1 MLLGLY
7 GSTDIVEAKQA
18 QWLEVCKRL
27 VQTIPGLSSIINT
40 QTGEVKGGAVAAEKY
55 LEAWRDVQEKT
66 LYWKAYY
73 AKRDAQI
80 EQENQLRMLEIEAG
94 AAQIAYDRARQQH
107 PEFATAGG
115 QALAKGEFGQEGREY
130 LKVWQNVT
138 EAQKRLTA
146 AREAMAGVDQQ
157 LADEKQYLIDKYGEE
172 EQAATA
178 AGEATS
184 AAFDA
189 DKAAAVKT
197 VIDNV
202 ENATKALKD
211 YTDQVFNSTKKGL
224 EGVLGGFNDIQYAQ
238 QKASNLK
245 DLMNGWNSSEDN
257 PYTKLFKD
265 AQNAI
270 PTIQNM
276 TEALDHQLQFLN
288 DYYDNLARLREMGYS
303 DQVIAMVS
311 DGSVESAARA
321 KALAEGSKEDRDKI
335 NRRVKEVQD
344 ATDKLAGTLTENKL
358 TVDEKAKELTADWEA
373 AMASL
378 DQHDTAKAGVA
389 NTMQGII
396 EGLGEG
402 AESVR
407 TQVQSIL
414 DMLAELSNAKY
425 TIPNIDVSGMGT
437 SGGNGLN
444 IEVHNVT
451 TLDGRTLSQS
461 VSQHQADQLN
471 QINRSGGVLE

>member
-1 MLLGLY
+1 
-7 GSTDIVEAKQA
+7 
-18 QWLEVCKRL
+18 
-27 VQTIPGLSSIINT
+27 
-40 QTGEVKGGAVAAEKY
+40 
-55 LEAWRDVQEKT
+55 
-66 LYWKAYY
+66 
-73 AKRDAQI
+73 
-80 EQENQLRMLEIEAG
+80 
-94 AAQIAYDRARQQH
+94 
-107 PEFATAGG
+107 
-115 QALAKGEFGQEGREY
+115 
-130 LKVWQNVT
+130 
-138 EAQKRLTA
+138 
-146 AREAMAGVDQQ
+146 
-157 LADEKQYLIDKYGEE
+157 
-172 EQAATA
+172 
-178 AGEATS
+178 
-184 AAFDA
+184 
-189 DKAAAVKT
+189 
-197 VIDNV
+197 
-202 ENATKALKD
+202 
-211 YTDQVFNSTKKGL
+211 
-224 EGVLGGFNDIQYAQ
+224 
-238 QKASNLK
+238 
-245 DLMNGWNSSEDN
+245 
-257 PYTKLFKD
+257 
-265 AQNAI
+265 
-270 PTIQNM
+270 
-276 TEALDHQLQFLN
+276 
-288 DYYDNLARLREMGYS
+288 MGYS

-414 DMLAELSNAKY
+414 DMLAELSNANY
-425 TIPNIDVSGMGT
+425 TIPNVNLTNFGT
-437 SGGNGLN
+437 GGGNGLTVN
-444 IEVHNVT
+444 VHSVT